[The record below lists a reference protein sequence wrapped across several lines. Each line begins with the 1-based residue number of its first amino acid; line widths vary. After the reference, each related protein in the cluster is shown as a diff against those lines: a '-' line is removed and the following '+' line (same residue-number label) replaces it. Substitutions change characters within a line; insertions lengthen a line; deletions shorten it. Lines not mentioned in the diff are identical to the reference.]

1 MAYNPK
7 TRPRHPVHVA
17 ELSDSAL
24 LSRIADG
31 LDAGMD
37 ETATVPARAAITHA
51 VTILR
56 GASKNLR
63 T

>member
-1 MAYNPK
+1 MYDPK
-7 TRPRHPVHVA
+7 QRPRHPVAVA

-24 LSRIADG
+24 LSQVADR
-31 LDAGMD
+31 LDATMD
-37 ETATVPARAAITHA
+37 QTATVPARAALTHA

-63 T
+63 N

>member
-1 MAYNPK
+1 MYDPRR
-7 TRPRHPVHVA
+7 RPRHPVTVA

-24 LSRIADG
+24 LSQIADR
-31 LDAGMD
+31 LDANMD

-56 GASKNLR
+56 GASKSLR
-63 T
+63 P

>member
-1 MAYNPK
+1 MYDPHKRA
-7 TRPRHPVHVA
+7 RHPVKVA

-24 LSRIADG
+24 LMQIADR
-31 LDAGMD
+31 LDLSMD
-37 ETATVPARAAITHA
+37 ETATVPARTALIHA